1 MKSFRLL
8 SIVISSTLLCGCG
21 QVTNKQM
28 AVVEVADSVAVE
40 EGDFHLNFPQYG
52 FSIDAPCNLQ
62 DVSAQASGDFLVN
75 YGGVTDGNSC
85 EKMAAYQLIVTR
97 VPIGYRDLPKKEY
110 EKLVDEALRT
120 QVQRFNSYK
129 AIRFSYDEYPGYA
142 CETTHN
148 GYGQKGVMFAM
159 DNYIIGLTVISNNHL
174 EAKFNKFTNG
184 FKRIKS
190 NQ

>member
-1 MKSFRLL
+1 MKSFKLL
-8 SIVISSTLLCGCG
+8 SIVIASTLLCGCG
-21 QVTNKQM
+21 QVANKQM
-28 AVVEVADSVAVE
+28 AAMEDTDSVAVE
-40 EGDFHLNFPQYG
+40 DEDFHLDFPQYG
-52 FSIDAPCNLQ
+52 FSIDAPCALQ

-75 YGGVTDGNSC
+75 YGGVTDGNSR

-97 VPIGYRDLPKKEY
+97 APIGYRDLPKKEY
-110 EKLVDEALRT
+110 EKLVDEALRA

-159 DNYIIGLTVISNNHL
+159 DNYIIGLTVISNNNL
-174 EAKFNKFTNG
+174 DAKFNKFTNG
-184 FKRIKS
+184 FKTIKS